1 MKFNKIIFF
10 ASLLAASSYLSA
22 APSFSGA
29 IGGSAVANIL
39 APLHNSGVDTSLPL
53 AGFAAAQA
61 NLAEWAIF
69 RGEIGVSAPDF
80 SFDDIYHDTNAIIRL
95 NELSFVLQRRAYTA
109 TNYFALFLGSYEQIG
124 SDSFLTR
131 HFGIEP
137 IGSAM
142 CKSYTSL
149 SGSVLRTAKE
159 AGLSYIV
166 NFDKAPIA
174 TGGYFYFGRDKD
186 DSWTVNLDARF
197 ALVTSYVSLDFL
209 LGVGSPFQN
218 SSKNTD
224 AVLVIDTITL
234 HGGISAL
241 FGSKFGHSLFVQL
254 GLDDISVRGNGM
266 GEITGDEL
274 RFILEPRI
282 DFVRFRFALTLY
294 SLDGKNVRDLL
305 YLNDPFGMAINFY
318 KNDIEGKRGD
328 ITLGIAATASING
341 TNLYNYAQGKTI
353 DDAIYNVYITPYAE
367 LPLSAA
373 AKFEVMAQI
382 GVLDFTGDTAL
393 NFKLGVGAKTSF

>member
-10 ASLLAASSYLSA
+10 ASLLAASTYLSA

-29 IGGSAVANIL
+29 IGGSAVGNIHV
-39 APLHNSGVDTSLPL
+39 PLNNSDVDTSLPL

-69 RGEIGVSAPDF
+69 RGEIGLSAPDF

-124 SDSFLTR
+124 SDAFLTR

-137 IGSAM
+137 IGSVM

-149 SGSVLRTAKE
+149 AGSVLRSAKE

-174 TGGYFYFGRDKD
+174 TGGYFYFGKDKD

-209 LGVGSPFQN
+209 FGLGSPFQN

-241 FGSKFGHSLFVQL
+241 FGSKFG
-254 GLDDISVRGNGM
+254 
-266 GEITGDEL
+266 
-274 RFILEPRI
+274 
-282 DFVRFRFALTLY
+282 
-294 SLDGKNVRDLL
+294 
-305 YLNDPFGMAINFY
+305 
-318 KNDIEGKRGD
+318 
-328 ITLGIAATASING
+328 
-341 TNLYNYAQGKTI
+341 
-353 DDAIYNVYITPYAE
+353 
-367 LPLSAA
+367 
-373 AKFEVMAQI
+373 
-382 GVLDFTGDTAL
+382 
-393 NFKLGVGAKTSF
+393 

>member
-1 MKFNKIIFF
+1 MKFYKTIFF
-10 ASLLAASSYLSA
+10 ATLLAASSYLSA

-29 IGGSAVANIL
+29 IGGSAVAGIHS
-39 APLHNSGVDTSLPL
+39 PLNKSDVKTSLPL

-69 RGEIGVSAPDF
+69 RGEIGISAPDF
-80 SFDDIYHDTNAIIRL
+80 SFDDIYHDTNAIMRL

-109 TNYFALFLGSYEQIG
+109 TNYLSFFLGSYEQIG

-137 IGSAM
+137 IGSTI
-142 CKSYTSL
+142 CKSYASL
-149 SGSVLRTAKE
+149 AGSVLRSAKE
-159 AGLSYIV
+159 AGVSYIV

-174 TGGYFYFGRDKD
+174 TGGYFYFGKDKD

-224 AVLVIDTITL
+224 AVLVIDTITI

-241 FGSKFGHSLFVQL
+241 FGSKFGHSLFLQF

-274 RFILEPRI
+274 RFIFEPRI
-282 DFVRFRFALTLY
+282 DFRKFRFALSLY
-294 SLDGKNVRDLL
+294 SLDGKNIKDLF

-341 TNLYNYAQGKTI
+341 INLYNFAQGKNTS
-353 DDAIYNVYITPYAE
+353 DAVYNAYVTPYAE
-367 LPLSAA
+367 LPLSSAA
-373 AKFEVMAQI
+373 RFELMAQI
-382 GVLDFTGDTAL
+382 GILDFTGSPAL
-393 NFKLGVGAKTSF
+393 NFKLGVGAKTTF

>member
-1 MKFNKIIFF
+1 MKLNRIIFF
-10 ASLLAASSYLSA
+10 TAILAASSYLSA

-29 IGGSAVANIL
+29 IGGSAVGNIH
-39 APLHNSGVDTSLPL
+39 APLDGGDVDTSLPL

-69 RGEIGVSAPDF
+69 RGEIGISAPDF

-109 TNYFALFLGSYEQIG
+109 TNYLSFYLGSYEQIG
-124 SDSFLTR
+124 SDAFLTR

-137 IGSAM
+137 LNSAM

-149 SGSVLRTAKE
+149 AGSVLRSAKE

-166 NFDKAPIA
+166 NFDKTPIA
-174 TGGYFYFGRDKD
+174 TGGYFYFGKDKD
-186 DSWTVNLDARF
+186 DSWTVNLDGRF

-218 SSKNTD
+218 SSKNVD

-241 FGSKFGHSLFVQL
+241 IGSKFGHSLFVQF
-254 GLDDISVRGNGM
+254 GFDDISVRGNGM
-266 GEITGDEL
+266 GEISGDEL
-274 RFILEPRI
+274 RFLMEPRI
-282 DFVRFRFALTLY
+282 EFRNFRFALTLY
-294 SLDGKNVRDLL
+294 SLDSKSVKELF
-305 YLNDPFGMAINFY
+305 YLNDLFGAAVNFY
-318 KNDIEGKRGD
+318 KNDIEGPRGD
-328 ITLGIAATASING
+328 ITVGISAVASISG
-341 TNLYNYAQGKTI
+341 TNFYNFAKGDTV
-353 DDAIYNVYITPYAE
+353 DDARYNVYVTPYAE

-373 AKFEVMAQI
+373 AKFDVMAQI
-382 GVLDFTGDTAL
+382 GVLDISGKQSL
-393 NFKLGVGAKTSF
+393 NFKLGVAAKTSF